1 MNDLITN
8 GTQIKQRIIS
18 EINNAEHSIKVAM
31 AYFTDRDIAMSI
43 VEAKNKKIKVDIIL
57 SSNTQNETVKLIL
70 KGAGVNVHAF
80 NTGDPRGIMH
90 HKFCLIDNKLS
101 INGSYNYSLNA
112 STNNVENIQVSDDLS
127 TYNQF
132 DSEFERLK
140 FKIENQIDVA
150 KSNNKSLAEVESIQP
165 KNIIDTFFKQLKD
178 LVYSA
183 VQIDDNDY
191 NQKGYNDSKNNK
203 GNIDIFK
210 TEYNNIKQKI
220 REYATDNSLGNKK
233 SQLTTEISAAYQST
247 KANIEKEKE
256 GKIIIEVKNNNLEKQ
271 QIKDKISKLKEEQ
284 SILESG
290 DNQVN
295 EKGLLQVNNEIEKNK
310 LKKQNLE
317 QSVIIRSFW
326 STGTTFCLFFLGILI
341 FYLSIFFSSAL
352 YKVFYEPNLL
362 RNALEAGLKPEIPN
376 VIDFNALTKIFV
388 NEGGF
393 SAFISGV
400 FFLIPVLFSNIKFL
414 GSKKQN
420 VNKLMFWVG
429 ILVFDI
435 IVATYVAI
443 TSDEIKN
450 LAYGIESDLEIW
462 QVFTLGEFWIIFVF
476 GMFPLILVHFLI
488 SNIISAYNN
497 SKLEILNADKNR
509 EIQILDIKMIEL
521 ISTKGSLSK
530 KLNDCKE
537 AINDQNENLNILG
550 LNTNTKENNI
560 EQTYSELQ
568 KEIKNIYDNYNS
580 RIKSGVIFTEVIFDT
595 LISSYK
601 SGYIRF
607 LPEFYASNEV
617 AERVKQID
625 QTSTSIT
632 I

>member
-18 EINNAEHSIKVAM
+18 EINNAEHSIKIAM

-57 SSNTQNETVKLIL
+57 SSNAQNETVKLIL

-90 HKFCLIDNKLS
+90 HKFCLIDNKTS

-601 SGYIRF
+601 AGYIGF

-625 QTSTSIT
+625 QISTSIT

>member
-1 MNDLITN
+1 M
-8 GTQIKQRIIS
+8 
-18 EINNAEHSIKVAM
+18 
-31 AYFTDRDIAMSI
+31 
-43 VEAKNKKIKVDIIL
+43 
-57 SSNTQNETVKLIL
+57 
-70 KGAGVNVHAF
+70 
-80 NTGDPRGIMH
+80 
-90 HKFCLIDNKLS
+90 
-101 INGSYNYSLNA
+101 
-112 STNNVENIQVSDDLS
+112 
-127 TYNQF
+127 
-132 DSEFERLK
+132 
-140 FKIENQIDVA
+140 
-150 KSNNKSLAEVESIQP
+150 
-165 KNIIDTFFKQLKD
+165 
-178 LVYSA
+178 
-183 VQIDDNDY
+183 
-191 NQKGYNDSKNNK
+191 
-203 GNIDIFK
+203 
-210 TEYNNIKQKI
+210 
-220 REYATDNSLGNKK
+220 
-233 SQLTTEISAAYQST
+233 
-247 KANIEKEKE
+247 
-256 GKIIIEVKNNNLEKQ
+256 
-271 QIKDKISKLKEEQ
+271 
-284 SILESG
+284 
-290 DNQVN
+290 
-295 EKGLLQVNNEIEKNK
+295 K
-310 LKKQNLE
+310 LKKTNLKNKNLE